1 MDMMSDWSRGVICSG
16 SSLVSQSSMRPKLG
30 MPQKLPACDR
40 EEKEDSTVV
49 EEDVD
54 GESR

>member
-1 MDMMSDWSRGVICSG
+1 MMSDWIRGVICSG

-40 EEKEDSTVV
+40 EEEDSTVV

>member
-1 MDMMSDWSRGVICSG
+1 MVMRSDWSRGVICSG
-16 SSLVSQSSMRPKLG
+16 RSLVSQSSMRSKLG

-40 EEKEDSTVV
+40 KEKEDSTAG